1 MRSDG
6 AASRRAR
13 FTPEEARQVLREF
26 AVPSPRRVREFRK
39 GSARSPKAIVDC
51 VDGSRYLLKRRD
63 LAGAGAGRV
72 TFCHAVHAEL
82 VRLRFPVPRLVPVR
96 ATGATWLERGTI
108 VYELFDFIDGQPFDR
123 SLGEALEAGQLL
135 ARWHRTLEGW
145 AHPATDPDPL
155 FHRSAAVTAAWKRM
169 ESADGALAKSVGALG
184 PVIAQLRER
193 QRAAESLVDS
203 TVGIPGSLEASH
215 VLHGDFH
222 PGNVLYHAGFPSA
235 VLDLDSAR
243 IGHRVLDV
251 ANAAMQF
258 ALEPLGDGGEES
270 WQAAPQSPRL
280 EAFLRGYSIT
290 PSLRLGERESMALPA
305 LMVEASIAESVPRIA
320 RTGTFGPIDGAAFL
334 RHVNRKTAFLWDRRE
349 ALATLCAR
357 CMESA

>member
-13 FTPEEARQVLREF
+13 FTPEEARDVLQEF

-39 GSARSPKAIVDC
+39 GSARSPKALVEC
-51 VDGSRYLLKRRD
+51 VDGSRCLLKRRD
-63 LAGAGAGRV
+63 LSGAGAGRV

-96 ATGATWLERGTI
+96 SSGATWLERGAI
-108 VYELFDFIDGQPFDR
+108 VYELFEFIDGQPFDR
-123 SLGEALEAGQLL
+123 SLGGALEAGQLL

-155 FHRSAAVTAAWKRM
+155 YHRAPAVTSAWKRLESSGGARG
-169 ESADGALAKSVGALG
+169 ESAHALG
-184 PVIAQLRER
+184 PEIGQLRDR
-193 QRAAESLVDS
+193 LRAAESLVDS
-203 TVGIPGSLEASH
+203 NVDIPGPLGAAH

-243 IGHRVLDV
+243 VGHRVLDV

-258 ALEPLGDGGEES
+258 ALEPLGEGGEES
-270 WQAAPQSPRL
+270 WPAAPQAPRL
-280 EAFLRGYSIT
+280 EAFLRGYCIT
-290 PSLRLGERESMALPA
+290 PSLRLGEREAMALPA

-320 RTGTFGPIDGAAFL
+320 RTGAFGPIDGAAFL
-334 RHVNRKTAFLWDRRE
+334 RHVNRKTAILWDRRE

>member
-6 AASRRAR
+6 AASRRAK
-13 FTPEEARQVLREF
+13 FTPEEARQVLLEF
-26 AVPSPRRVREFRK
+26 AVPSPRRVREFRR
-39 GSARSPKAIVDC
+39 GSARSPKAIVEC

-96 ATGATWLERGTI
+96 ATGATWLEQGTI
-108 VYELFDFIDGQPFDR
+108 VYELFEFIEGQSFDR

-145 AHPATDPDPL
+145 SHPATGPDPL
-155 FHRSAAVTAAWKRM
+155 YHRSPAVASSWKRFD
-169 ESADGALAKSVGALG
+169 AVDGALAESARALG
-184 PVIAQLRER
+184 PVVGELRDR
-193 QRAAESLVDS
+193 LRAAQSLVASNVD
-203 TVGIPGSLEASH
+203 IPGPLAAAH

-235 VLDLDSAR
+235 VLDLDSVR
-243 IGHRVLDV
+243 VGHRVLDV

-258 ALEPLGDGGEES
+258 ALEPLGDGDEES
-270 WQAAPQSPRL
+270 WPAAPQSPRL

-290 PSLRLGERESMALPA
+290 PSLRLGAQEAAALPA

-334 RHVNRKTAFLWDRRE
+334 RHVNRKTAVLWDRRE

>member
-13 FTPEEARQVLREF
+13 FTPEEAREVLGEF
-26 AVPSPRRVREFRK
+26 AALSPRRVREFRK
-39 GSARSPKAIVDC
+39 GSARSPKAIVEC
-51 VDGSRYLLKRRD
+51 VDGSRDLLKRRD
-63 LAGAGAGRV
+63 LTGAGAERV

-82 VRLRFPVPRLVPVR
+82 ARLRFPVPRLVPVR
-96 ATGATWLERGTI
+96 ASGATWLERGSI
-108 VYELFDFIDGQPFDR
+108 VYELFEFIDGEPFDR
-123 SLGEALEAGQLL
+123 SLGGALEAGQLL

-155 FHRSAAVTAAWKRM
+155 YHRSAAVKASWKRLD
-169 ESADGALAKSVGALG
+169 APDGALAECASALG
-184 PVIAQLRER
+184 PVTAQLRER
-193 QRAAESLVDS
+193 WRAAESLVDS
-203 TVGIPGSLEASH
+203 ALRIPGSSEAAH

-222 PGNVLYHAGFPSA
+222 PGNVLYQAGFASA

-243 IGHRVLDV
+243 VGHRVLDV

-258 ALEPLGDGGEES
+258 ALEPLGDGAEDS
-270 WQAAPQSPRL
+270 WPAAPQSPRL

-290 PSLRLGERESMALPA
+290 PSLRLGEREAAALPA
-305 LMVEASIAESVPRIA
+305 LMVEASIAESLPRIV
-320 RTGTFGPIDGAAFL
+320 RTGKFGPIDGAAFL
-334 RHVNRKTAFLWDRRE
+334 RHVNRKTAVLWDRRD
-349 ALATLCAR
+349 ALATLCMR